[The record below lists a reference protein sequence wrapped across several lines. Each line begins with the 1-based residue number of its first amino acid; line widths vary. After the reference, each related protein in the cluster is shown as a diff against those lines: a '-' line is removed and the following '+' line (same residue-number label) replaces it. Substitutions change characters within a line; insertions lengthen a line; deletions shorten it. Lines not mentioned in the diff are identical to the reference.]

1 MMHAPVTPHA
11 RTTRAVERAPARGP
25 TRWTTGSLGRE
36 LRRVLAGAGG
46 PPASTCSAT
55 GRSAPRGGDERVDAL
70 VRELVARMRGAG
82 WDEAAAPCAVTSVLA
97 ASVPEAETVL
107 LRAARARR

>member
-11 RTTRAVERAPARGP
+11 RTHPPVTRHRRRADPVDDRVLAQ
-25 TRWTTGSLGRE
+25 
-36 LRRVLAGAGG
+36 LRRVLAGAGQLPLDLLGDG
-46 PPASTCSAT
+46 PV
-55 GRSAPRGGDERVDAL
+55 RDRGEAAARVDAL
-70 VRELVARMRGAG
+70 ARALVDRMRGAG
-82 WDEAAAPCAVTSVLA
+82 WDEGAAPSAVTSVLA